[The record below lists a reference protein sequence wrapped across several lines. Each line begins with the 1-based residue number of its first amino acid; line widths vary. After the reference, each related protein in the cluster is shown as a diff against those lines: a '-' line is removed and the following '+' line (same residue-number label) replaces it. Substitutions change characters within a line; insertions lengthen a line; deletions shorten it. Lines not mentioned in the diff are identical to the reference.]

1 MEYEHLR
8 IERDGPVAR
17 LLLNRPD
24 AQNALSVALM
34 RELEAAARAMAD
46 DTETR
51 VLIVAGE
58 GRSFSV
64 GADLR
69 DPERHASRAETRLV
83 RQRHERLGATMIR
96 SLREI
101 PQLTIAVVHGYA
113 LGGGA
118 CIASACDF
126 RLGARG
132 AKVGY
137 PEIDLGLNLMWVALP
152 LLVHLV
158 GPAKAKRMAILGE
171 KLDADTL
178 GSWGFFDEVV
188 DPEERMVAAEA
199 LARRY
204 ADKAPIPAQMIK
216 RSVDALT
223 SALDQSVM
231 HMDLD
236 QFLLTTETKDHAEAI
251 SAFVEK
257 RDAKFQGD

>member
-1 MEYEHLR
+1 MEHLR
-8 IERDGPVAR
+8 IERDGAIAR
-17 LLLNRPD
+17 LTLSRPD

-34 RELEAAARAMAD
+34 RELEQAARAFAD
-46 DTETR
+46 DAEAR
-51 VLIVAGE
+51 VVVIAGE
-58 GRSFSV
+58 GPSFSV

-69 DPERHASRAETRLV
+69 DPERHASRAEPRLV

-96 SLREI
+96 SLREV
-101 PQLTIAVVHGYA
+101 PQLTIAAVHGYA

-126 RLGARG
+126 RVAAHG

-158 GPAKAKRMAILGE
+158 GPARAKRIAILGE
-171 KLDADTL
+171 KLDPDTL
-178 GSWGFFDEVV
+178 AAWGFFDDV
-188 DPEERMVAAEA
+188 VAADRLA
-199 LARRY
+199 DAVDAMARRY

-216 RSVDALT
+216 RSVDALS

-231 HMDLD
+231 HMDTD

-251 SAFVEK
+251 AAFVEK
-257 RDAKFQGD
+257 REATFTGD